1 MPGERNDPYTAFNF
15 EVDIGGSSGAFSEA
29 GGLTSETDPI
39 EYRDGTDEPHVR
51 KLVGLNKVTNISLK
65 RGIVDMG
72 LWDWRQKV
80 LDRQTERRDGTIFL
94 LDEAGEKVVKW
105 EFTAGWPN
113 KWEGPSL
120 NAKNNE
126 VAIETLEICC
136 ETLKMSKM

>member
-1 MPGERNDPYTAFNF
+1 MPGERNDPFTAFNF

-29 GGLTSETDPI
+29 GGLTSETDAI
-39 EYRDGTDEPHVR
+39 EYRDGTEEPHVR
-51 KLVGLNKVTNISLK
+51 KLVGLNKVTNVSLK

-94 LDEAGEKVVKW
+94 LDEAGEKVMKW
-105 EFTAGWPN
+105 EFTAGWPS

-126 VAIETLEICC
+126 VAIESLEICC